1 MAAITTRAG
10 KGSPLTNAELDS
22 NFTNINDGIT
32 TAAAITGGTING
44 TSIGATTPSTGV
56 FSEIDVDN
64 LELNGNAIISTDTN
78 GNIDLTPNGTGTVNV
93 TKLTNSSLTSGRVT
107 YATTAGLLTDS
118 ANLLYSGT
126 DLTVYGLTVGRGAGA
141 VATNTAVGASAL
153 AAITTGARNTAIGY
167 NSLLTNSTGG
177 LNTAVGEGSLKNNT
191 AGNNTAVGVNSL
203 LSNTSG
209 SENTAIGRSS
219 ASVNTTGASLVAVGY
234 GSLDSNTTGSNNVAV
249 GLSALAAN
257 TTASNNTAVGYQAGY
272 SNTTGTFNTFL
283 GQQSGRGV
291 TTGTRNTLVGDYCGE
306 LITTGERNTV
316 LGRYNGNQGGLDIRT
331 ASNYIVLSDGDG
343 NVRGTFDGSG
353 NLLVGTTS
361 VIQAGKY
368 SSSFDG
374 ATSNGIVLQTTYA
387 STGTDF
393 VRCVNSAGTA
403 IGNITQNGATTVA
416 YNTSSDYRLKNTI
429 TAMTGA
435 LAKVA
440 LLKPVTYKWNADGSN
455 GEGFIAHELAEVVPD
470 CVSGE
475 KDGLDKDGNPKYQGI
490 DTSFLVATLTAAIQ
504 EQQALIIQLQAD
516 VAALKGA

>member
-272 SNTTGTFNTFL
+272 ANTTGTYLTAVGNQAAYSNTTGNANSAFGL
-283 GQQSGRGV
+283 SALRQG
-291 TTGTRNTLVGDYCGE
+291 
-306 LITTGERNTV
+306 LITQQVQATPHWVCKPLTPTPLPQTIQPWGIKHFRVIQLEPLIR
-316 LGRYNGNQGGLDIRT
+316 LLDI
-331 ASNYIVLSDGDG
+331 G
-343 NVRGTFDGSG
+343 
-353 NLLVGTTS
+353 
-361 VIQAGKY
+361 
-368 SSSFDG
+368 
-374 ATSNGIVLQTTYA
+374 
-387 STGTDF
+387 
-393 VRCVNSAGTA
+393 
-403 IGNITQNGATTVA
+403 
-416 YNTSSDYRLKNTI
+416 
-429 TAMTGA
+429 
-435 LAKVA
+435 
-440 LLKPVTYKWNADGSN
+440 
-455 GEGFIAHELAEVVPD
+455 H
-470 CVSGE
+470 
-475 KDGLDKDGNPKYQGI
+475 
-490 DTSFLVATLTAAIQ
+490 
-504 EQQALIIQLQAD
+504 
-516 VAALKGA
+516 